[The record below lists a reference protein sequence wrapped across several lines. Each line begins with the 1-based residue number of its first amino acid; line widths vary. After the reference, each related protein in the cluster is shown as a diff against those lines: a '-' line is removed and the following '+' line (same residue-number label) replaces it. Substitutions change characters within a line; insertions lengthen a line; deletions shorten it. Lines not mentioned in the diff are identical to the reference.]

1 MIEGLCEANGLMLQ
15 RFAHHGRH
23 RSLMILV
30 EAYVKTGNSEK
41 GRALFNWVPAI
52 KESPRDAAFWRTEL
66 KKLKDR

>member
-1 MIEGLCEANGLMLQ
+1 MVPDVIEMIEGLCEANGLMLQ

-41 GRALFNWVPAI
+41 GRALFN
-52 KESPRDAAFWRTEL
+52 
-66 KKLKDR
+66 